1 MVIFFSYLQGLLL
14 GFSLIIAIGAQNL
27 FVFNQGLIGK
37 YVMIVCLFCSLSDAL
52 LILIGYS
59 GLYLIIENNVILQ
72 NFIILIG
79 FLWLLGYGVLKIR
92 EGMYF
97 NQESNLDIQISHTNN
112 RNLYKTILAISGIT
126 WLNPHVYLDTV
137 FLIGSISNSVQS
149 EKQFSFLLGA
159 ISSSFLFFFFL
170 GYMGFKIGPLI
181 KSPNLWKKIN
191 ISLGIIMIMISFNLI
206 YIYLYWYDKVF

>member
-97 NQESNLDIQISHTNN
+97 DQESNLDIQISHTNN

-206 YIYLYWYDKVF
+206 YIYL

>member
-97 NQESNLDIQISHTNN
+97 DQESNLNIQIPHTNN

-149 EKQFSFLLGA
+149 EKQFSFLLGT

-191 ISLGIIMIMISFNLI
+191 ISLGIIMILISFNLI
-206 YIYLYWYDKVF
+206 YIYL

>member
-92 EGMYF
+92 EGMSF
-97 NQESNLDIQISHTNN
+97 DQESNLDIQISHTNN

-149 EKQFSFLLGA
+149 EKQFSFLLGT

-206 YIYLYWYDKVF
+206 YIYL

>member
-79 FLWLLGYGVLKIR
+79 FLWLLGYRVLKIR
-92 EGMYF
+92 EGMSF
-97 NQESNLDIQISHTNN
+97 DQESNLDIQISHTNN

-206 YIYLYWYDKVF
+206 YIYL

>member
-1 MVIFFSYLQGLLL
+1 MVIFFSYIQGLLL

-59 GLYLIIENNVILQ
+59 GLYLIIENNEILQ

-92 EGMYF
+92 EGMSF
-97 NQESNLDIQISHTNN
+97 DQESNLDIQISHTNN

-206 YIYLYWYDKVF
+206 NIYL

>member
-97 NQESNLDIQISHTNN
+97 DQESNLDIQISHTNN

-149 EKQFSFLLGA
+149 EKQFSFLLGT

-191 ISLGIIMIMISFNLI
+191 ISLGITMIMISFNLI
-206 YIYLYWYDKVF
+206 YIYL

>member
-92 EGMYF
+92 EGLYF
-97 NQESNLDIQISHTNN
+97 DQESNLDIQISHTNN

-149 EKQFSFLLGA
+149 EKQFSFLLGT

-191 ISLGIIMIMISFNLI
+191 ISLGIIMILISFNLI
-206 YIYLYWYDKVF
+206 YIYL

>member
-1 MVIFFSYLQGLLL
+1 MAIFFSYLQGLLL

-97 NQESNLDIQISHTNN
+97 DQESNLDIQISHTNN

-191 ISLGIIMIMISFNLI
+191 ISLGIIMILISFNLI
-206 YIYLYWYDKVF
+206 YIYL

>member
-97 NQESNLDIQISHTNN
+97 DQESNLDFQISHTNN

-126 WLNPHVYLDTV
+126 WLNPHVYLDTI

-206 YIYLYWYDKVF
+206 YVYL

>member
-79 FLWLLGYGVLKIR
+79 FLWLLSYGVLKIR
-92 EGMYF
+92 QGMYF
-97 NQESNLDIQISHTNN
+97 DQDSNLDIQISRTNN

-206 YIYLYWYDKVF
+206 YIYL

>member
-37 YVMIVCLFCSLSDAL
+37 HVIIVCLFCSLSDAL

-97 NQESNLDIQISHTNN
+97 DQQSNLDIQISHTNN

-206 YIYLYWYDKVF
+206 YIYL

>member
-79 FLWLLGYGVLKIR
+79 FLWLLGYGVLKIK
-92 EGMYF
+92 EGLYF
-97 NQESNLDIQISHTNN
+97 DQESNLDIQISHTNN

-206 YIYLYWYDKVF
+206 YIYL

>member
-191 ISLGIIMIMISFNLI
+191 ISLGIIMIMISFNLM
-206 YIYLYWYDKVF
+206 YIYL

>member
-72 NFIILIG
+72 NFIILIS

-92 EGMYF
+92 EGMSF
-97 NQESNLDIQISHTNN
+97 DQKSNLDIQISHTNN

-149 EKQFSFLLGA
+149 EKQFSFLLGT

-206 YIYLYWYDKVF
+206 YIYL

>member
-1 MVIFFSYLQGLLL
+1 MVIFFSYIQGLLL

-92 EGMYF
+92 EGLYF
-97 NQESNLDIQISHTNN
+97 DQESNLDIQISHTNN

-206 YIYLYWYDKVF
+206 YIYL

>member
-79 FLWLLGYGVLKIR
+79 FLWLSGYGVLKIR
-92 EGMYF
+92 EGMSF
-97 NQESNLDIQISHTNN
+97 DQESNLDIQISHTNN

-206 YIYLYWYDKVF
+206 YIYL

>member
-1 MVIFFSYLQGLLL
+1 MVIFFSYIQGLLL

-92 EGMYF
+92 EGMSF
-97 NQESNLDIQISHTNN
+97 DQESNLDIQISHTNN

-170 GYMGFKIGPLI
+170 GYVGFKIGPLI

-206 YIYLYWYDKVF
+206 YIYL

>member
-1 MVIFFSYLQGLLL
+1 MVIFFSYIQGLLL
-14 GFSLIIAIGAQNL
+14 GFSLIVAIGAQNL

-59 GLYLIIENNVILQ
+59 GLYLIIENNEILQ

-92 EGMYF
+92 EGMSF
-97 NQESNLDIQISHTNN
+97 DQESNLDIQISHTNN

-206 YIYLYWYDKVF
+206 YIYL

>member
-92 EGMYF
+92 EGMSF
-97 NQESNLDIQISHTNN
+97 DQESNLDIQISHINN
-112 RNLYKTILAISGIT
+112 RSLNKTILAISGIT

-149 EKQFSFLLGA
+149 EKQFSFLLGT

-206 YIYLYWYDKVF
+206 YIYL

>member
-79 FLWLLGYGVLKIR
+79 FLWLLSYGVLKIR
-92 EGMYF
+92 EGLYF
-97 NQESNLDIQISHTNN
+97 DQESNLDIQISHTNN

-191 ISLGIIMIMISFNLI
+191 ISFGIIMIVISFNLI
-206 YIYLYWYDKVF
+206 YIYL

>member
-1 MVIFFSYLQGLLL
+1 MVIFFSYIQGLLL

-92 EGMYF
+92 EGLSF
-97 NQESNLDIQISHTNN
+97 DQESNLDIQISHTNN

-149 EKQFSFLLGA
+149 EKQFSFLLGT

-206 YIYLYWYDKVF
+206 YIYL

>member
-1 MVIFFSYLQGLLL
+1 MVIFFSYIQGLLL
-14 GFSLIIAIGAQNL
+14 GFSLIVAIGAQNL

-92 EGMYF
+92 EGLYF
-97 NQESNLDIQISHTNN
+97 DQESNLDIQISHTNN

-206 YIYLYWYDKVF
+206 YIYL

>member
-112 RNLYKTILAISGIT
+112 RNLYKTILEISGIT

-191 ISLGIIMIMISFNLI
+191 ISLGIIMIMISFNLM
-206 YIYLYWYDKVF
+206 YIYL

>member
-97 NQESNLDIQISHTNN
+97 DQESNLDFQISHTNN
-112 RNLYKTILAISGIT
+112 RNLYKTIVAISGIT

-206 YIYLYWYDKVF
+206 YVYL

>member
-1 MVIFFSYLQGLLL
+1 MVIFFSYIQGLLL
-14 GFSLIIAIGAQNL
+14 GFSLIVAIGAQNL

-92 EGMYF
+92 EGLYF
-97 NQESNLDIQISHTNN
+97 DQESNLDIQISHTNN

-191 ISLGIIMIMISFNLI
+191 ISLGIIMILISFNLI
-206 YIYLYWYDKVF
+206 YIYL

>member
-97 NQESNLDIQISHTNN
+97 DQESNLNIQIPHTNN

-206 YIYLYWYDKVF
+206 YIYL

>member
-1 MVIFFSYLQGLLL
+1 LVIFFSYLQGLLL

-79 FLWLLGYGVLKIR
+79 FLWLLSYGVLKIR
-92 EGMYF
+92 EGLYF
-97 NQESNLDIQISHTNN
+97 DQESNLDIQISHTNN

-191 ISLGIIMIMISFNLI
+191 ISLGIIMILISFNLI
-206 YIYLYWYDKVF
+206 YIYL

>member
-14 GFSLIIAIGAQNL
+14 GFSLIVAIGAQNL

-92 EGMYF
+92 EGLYF
-97 NQESNLDIQISHTNN
+97 DQESNLDIQISHTNN

-149 EKQFSFLLGA
+149 EKQFSFLLGT

-206 YIYLYWYDKVF
+206 YIYL

>member
-1 MVIFFSYLQGLLL
+1 LVIFFSYLQGLLL

-92 EGMYF
+92 EGMSF
-97 NQESNLDIQISHTNN
+97 DQESNLDIQISHTNN

-206 YIYLYWYDKVF
+206 YIYL

>member
-1 MVIFFSYLQGLLL
+1 LVIFFSYLQGLLL

-37 YVMIVCLFCSLSDAL
+37 HVIIVCLFCSLSDAL

-92 EGMYF
+92 EGMSF
-97 NQESNLDIQISHTNN
+97 DQESNLDIQISHTNN

-149 EKQFSFLLGA
+149 EKQFSFLLGT

-206 YIYLYWYDKVF
+206 YIYL

>member
-1 MVIFFSYLQGLLL
+1 MVIFFSYIQGLLL
-14 GFSLIIAIGAQNL
+14 GFSLIVAIGAQNL

-59 GLYLIIENNVILQ
+59 GLYLIIENNEILQ

-92 EGMYF
+92 EVLYVD
-97 NQESNLDIQISHTNN
+97 QERKLDIQISHTNN

-206 YIYLYWYDKVF
+206 YIYL

>member
-1 MVIFFSYLQGLLL
+1 LVIFFSYIQGLLL
-14 GFSLIIAIGAQNL
+14 GFSLIVAIGAQNL

-92 EGMYF
+92 EGMSF
-97 NQESNLDIQISHTNN
+97 DQESNLDIQISHTNN

-149 EKQFSFLLGA
+149 EKQFSFLLGT

-206 YIYLYWYDKVF
+206 YIYL

>member
-1 MVIFFSYLQGLLL
+1 MVIFFSYLQGFLL

-92 EGMYF
+92 EGMSF
-97 NQESNLDIQISHTNN
+97 DQESNLDIQISHTNN

-149 EKQFSFLLGA
+149 EKQFSFLLGT

-206 YIYLYWYDKVF
+206 YIYL

>member
-97 NQESNLDIQISHTNN
+97 DQESNLNIQISQTNN

-149 EKQFSFLLGA
+149 EKQFTFLLGA

-206 YIYLYWYDKVF
+206 YIYL

>member
-1 MVIFFSYLQGLLL
+1 MVIFFSYIQGLLL
-14 GFSLIIAIGAQNL
+14 GFSLIVAIGAQNL

-92 EGMYF
+92 EGLYF
-97 NQESNLDIQISHTNN
+97 DQESNLDIQIPHTNN

-206 YIYLYWYDKVF
+206 YIYL

>member
-52 LILIGYS
+52 LILIGYF
-59 GLYLIIENNVILQ
+59 GLYLIIENNIILQ

-97 NQESNLDIQISHTNN
+97 DQESNLDFQISHTNN

-191 ISLGIIMIMISFNLI
+191 ISLGIIMIVISFNLI
-206 YIYLYWYDKVF
+206 YIFL

>member
-92 EGMYF
+92 EGMSF
-97 NQESNLDIQISHTNN
+97 DQESNLDIQISHTNN

-181 KSPNLWKKIN
+181 KSPILWKKIN

-206 YIYLYWYDKVF
+206 YIYL